1 MPNYPLL
8 LKPANLPAVG
18 VLQKLLIRG
27 GARLTADG
35 AFGPITRQAVI
46 DFQRPR
52 RLTADGM
59 VGPETWPRVSA
70 GANLPIMDCVD
81 IFDPLLVTDTE
92 TPIMRVGGNPLVI
105 GGMCNG
111 VEQAVSMIL
120 AASPGNVFL
129 LRFHG
134 HGAPGVASVASGRG
148 ELDPDSQERADILAN
163 PGILHTL
170 SRLSSIFGPYGCVQ
184 FMHCQ
189 TGRGPEGHQLL
200 SKIARA
206 LGVPAS
212 AAVTDQYGLGDGNV
226 PFGYTGPTVTAVP
239 SGGTLAGWV
248 RSLPDF
254 TGMSVP

>member
-1 MPNYPLL
+1 MNYTDLREGD
-8 LKPANLPAVG
+8 NLHMVG
-18 VLQKLLIRG
+18 VLQHLLNRTGASLVTDGIFGGRTLAAVRAFQKPRG
-27 GARLTADG
+27 LLPDGVVGENTWTRLTAG
-35 AFGPITRQAVI
+35 
-46 DFQRPR
+46 
-52 RLTADGM
+52 
-59 VGPETWPRVSA
+59 VS
-70 GANLPIMDCVD
+70 LPILDSVD
-81 IFDPLLVTDTE
+81 IWDPTFLREDAAY
-92 TPIMRVGGNPLVI
+92 IKKAGGNPLLI

-212 AAVTDQYGLGDGNV
+212 AAVTDQYGLGDGNL